1 MSQNIAFDAFKKT
14 LGTVAANKAME
25 IPIALAGEAIGSY
38 FGQKSHGPTGPSPQ
52 DIYGRDPETGKSTD
66 KVVGQEATG
75 FGGAVRDYAY
85 SLMTERGWDPRMS
98 KQSAIDNDPL
108 NPTDMYNAGR
118 RRPVEPYKGTNEKG
132 QDRWYS
138 SYTKN
143 SENPFL
149 QGVYNNAES
158 LASTAGIAA
167 PIAGAAAVGLGIHFA
182 TKPRSDYALA
192 VGGGLGPSTG
202 NSNIDAARASAHYQ
216 QETAQMKFEHQMAL
230 QQMRQQA
237 QTPGRQSG
245 GGGMGGGPRDAYS
258 MATSII
264 GAQTPVYG

>member
-1 MSQNIAFDAFKKT
+1 MKITFDWLKDH
-14 LGTVAANKAME
+14 L
-25 IPIALAGEAIGSY
+25 
-38 FGQKSHGPTGPSPQ
+38 
-52 DIYGRDPETGKSTD
+52 D
-66 KVVGQEATG
+66 
-75 FGGAVRDYAY
+75 
-85 SLMTERGWDPRMS
+85 
-98 KQSAIDNDPL
+98 
-108 NPTDMYNAGR
+108 
-118 RRPVEPYKGTNEKG
+118 
-132 QDRWYS
+132 
-138 SYTKN
+138 TKN

-158 LASTAGIAA
+158 LASAAGIAA
-167 PIAGAAAVGLGIHFA
+167 PIAGAAAVGLGVHFA

-192 VGGGLGPSTG
+192 VGGGMGPSTG
-202 NSNIDAARASAHYQ
+202 NSNIDAARASAYYQ

-245 GGGMGGGPRDAYS
+245 GGGMGGGARDAYN

>member
-1 MSQNIAFDAFKKT
+1 MSQKVAADAFFKT

-25 IPIALAGEAIGSY
+25 VPIALAGEAIGSY
-38 FGQKSHGPTGPSPQ
+38 FGQKSHGPTGPSPR
-52 DIYGRDPETGKSTD
+52 DIYERKPDGSYTD

-75 FGGAVRDYAY
+75 LGGAVRDYAY
-85 SLMTERGWDPRMS
+85 SLMTERGPARES
-98 KQSAIDNDPL
+98 PESAVKYDSVNSEE
-108 NPTDMYNAGR
+108 YGR
-118 RRPVEPYKGTNEKG
+118 KRPVDPYKATDDKG
-132 QDRWYS
+132 YDKFYS

-149 QGVYNNAES
+149 QGMFNNAES
-158 LASTAGIAA
+158 LSSAAGIAA
-167 PIAGAAAVGLGIHFA
+167 PIAGAAAVGLGLHFA

-192 VGGGLGPSTG
+192 VGGGMGPSTG

-237 QTPGRQSG
+237 QTPGRQTG
-245 GGGMGGGPRDAYS
+245 GGGMGGGARDAYNIS
-258 MATSII
+258 TSII
-264 GAQTPVYG
+264 GAQTPMYQ

>member
-1 MSQNIAFDAFKKT
+1 MSQKVAADAFFKT

-25 IPIALAGEAIGSY
+25 VPVALAGEAISSY
-38 FGQKSHGPTGPSPQ
+38 FGQKSHGPTGPSPK
-52 DIYGRDPETGKSTD
+52 DIYEQKPDGSYTD
-66 KVVGQEATG
+66 KVVGQGATG

-108 NPTDMYNAGR
+108 NPKDMYNVGR

-158 LASTAGIAA
+158 LASAAGITA
-167 PIAGAAAVGLGIHFA
+167 PIAGAAAVGLGVHFA

-192 VGGGLGPSTG
+192 VGGGMGPSTG

-237 QTPGRQSG
+237 QTPGRQTG
-245 GGGMGGGPRDAYS
+245 GGGMGGGARDAYNIS
-258 MATSII
+258 TSII
-264 GAQTPVYG
+264 GAQTPMYQ

>member
-1 MSQNIAFDAFKKT
+1 MSQKVAADAFFKT

-25 IPIALAGEAIGSY
+25 VPIALAGEAIGSY
-38 FGQKSHGPTGPSPQ
+38 FGQKSHGPTGPSPRDIMQ
-52 DIYGRDPETGKSTD
+52 DD

-108 NPTDMYNAGR
+108 NPKDMYNVGR

-149 QGVYNNAES
+149 QGV
-158 LASTAGIAA
+158 L
-167 PIAGAAAVGLGIHFA
+167 
-182 TKPRSDYALA
+182 
-192 VGGGLGPSTG
+192 
-202 NSNIDAARASAHYQ
+202 
-216 QETAQMKFEHQMAL
+216 
-230 QQMRQQA
+230 
-237 QTPGRQSG
+237 
-245 GGGMGGGPRDAYS
+245 
-258 MATSII
+258 
-264 GAQTPVYG
+264 